1 MRNSQ
6 PPSASTGPRNPGS
19 PSIALTKT
27 LPVRSW
33 ASWRLPTAAAKNRYS
48 DGA

>member
-19 PSIALTKT
+19 ASITLTKT

-33 ASWRLPTAAAKNRYS
+33 ASWGLPTSAMKNRYS
-48 DGA
+48 AGA